1 MLSHTWS
8 FWSMAPMCSLWGL
21 LERALG
27 STSIII
33 PGFSTQSIT
42 LSIAQCLH
50 LCMRDQ
56 FLQFLLLASFCI
68 WVRTVLSPII
78 TGRGFITLHVLFN
91 GSRNLFYSTAKV
103 IHEQGWNMTLIS
115 IQTELKTTADSLLS
129 LSERKGWGE
138 ATGLSYGSCFLD
150 WNGIPES
157 EVLWV
162 STVLMMLQSHIL
174 NIFWGF
180 MLSSDIFHN
189 VAEWTGP
196 RNEVTHQS
204 NWKKWEL
211 CLSKQYEPAE

>member
-8 FWSMAPMCSLWGL
+8 FWSMAPMCSLGGL

-42 LSIAQCLH
+42 LSTAQCLH

-78 TGRGFITLHVLFN
+78 TGRGFITLHALFN

-115 IQTELKTTADSLLS
+115 IQTELKTAADSLLS

-157 EVLWV
+157 KVLWV

-180 MLSSDIFHN
+180 WSSCSPQTYF
-189 VAEWTGP
+189 TM
-196 RNEVTHQS
+196 
-204 NWKKWEL
+204 
-211 CLSKQYEPAE
+211 